1 MNTPTYTAQELA
13 DRFGPVPP
21 EVENLLQV
29 VAIKRLCREA
39 GVEKLDAGPKGV
51 VLSFR
56 GNRFADPAGMVGWV
70 TAQKGQVKL
79 RPDHKLALL
88 REMDLPQRVKA
99 ARDLLTALAKL
110 VRRARAA

>member
-1 MNTPTYTAQELA
+1 MGAELA

-29 VAIKRLCREA
+29 VTIKRLCREA

-56 GNRFADPAGMVGWV
+56 GNRFADPGGLVAWV
-70 TAQKGQVKL
+70 TAQKGAVKL

-99 ARDLLTALAKL
+99 GRDLLTALAKL